1 MSANVIYGY
10 HGYANAQGDEYLIA
24 LAKINHSIES
34 TFLKN
39 HTALRN
45 IHHPMENNLCA
56 VLIYLYCPHKY
67 SITHQKL
74 IVQLIVISTPGFTH
88 TKKLHCI
95 YHNTVL
101 F

>member
-1 MSANVIYGY
+1 
-10 HGYANAQGDEYLIA
+10 
-24 LAKINHSIES
+24 
-34 TFLKN
+34 
-39 HTALRN
+39 
-45 IHHPMENNLCA
+45 MENNQCA

-95 YHNTVL
+95 YHNSPTQKNYTVSTIIL
-101 F
+101 YYFDTNTTPYTLGICPPA